1 MRNNVLMLLPVSP
14 ACRVNERHPILNTH
28 STLSKEHN
36 PMQNTL
42 PLLCALLLAGALSGP
57 AARAADYTNSIG
69 MKFKDIPAGRF
80 YMGSCKLS
88 RADREANKKRKFMGL
103 PAKGA
108 TGPSGAGA
116 DDEAFDNETPQH
128 EVRIGRGFRMGVYE
142 VTLGQFKQYIA
153 AAGRDDL
160 LTDDFIQYNSSGDR
174 APVVGVYR
182 DDARG
187 FIGWLNKKEG
197 TQAYRLPSEAEWEY
211 AARAGTTTRYS
222 WGNAIGRNRANCDGC
237 GSRWDDGRPAP
248 VGSFEPNAFGLYDMH
263 GNVWEWVA
271 DCWHDNYKGAPTDGS
286 AWTNGCFSN
295 SAAVLRGGSWFIN
308 PRYLRA
314 AYRNWG
320 TPSVRYNV
328 YGFRLV
334 QDLNP

>member
-42 PLLCALLLAGALSGP
+42 PLLCALLFAGALSGP

-80 YMGSCKLS
+80 YMGSCRLS
-88 RADREANKKRKFMGL
+88 GADSEANKKRKFMGL
-103 PAKGA
+103 PAA
-108 TGPSGAGA
+108 TCPSGAGV
-116 DDEAFDNETPQH
+116 DDQAANKETPQH
-128 EVRIGRGFRMGVYE
+128 EVRIGRGFRMGMHE

-160 LTDDFIQYNSSGDR
+160 LTDDFIQSNSSGDR
-174 APVVGVYR
+174 AAVVWVSR

-237 GSRWDDGRPAP
+237 GSRWDNKHPAP
-248 VGSFEPNAFGLYDMH
+248 VGSFAPNAFGLYDMH
-263 GNVWEWVA
+263 GNVLEWVA
-271 DCWHDNYKGAPTDGS
+271 DCWHDNYEGAPTDGS
-286 AWTNGCFSN
+286 AWTTGCDN
-295 SAAVLRGGSWFIN
+295 ARAVLRGGSWSDN

-314 AYRNWG
+314 ANRDWI
-320 TPSVRYNV
+320 TPSYRFIND
-328 YGFRLV
+328 GFRLV

>member
-1 MRNNVLMLLPVSP
+1 MKK
-14 ACRVNERHPILNTH
+14 I
-28 STLSKEHN
+28 
-36 PMQNTL
+36 L

-88 RADREANKKRKFMGL
+88 EKQKFMGL
-103 PAKGA
+103 PPVNC
-108 TGPSGAGA
+108 PSGTV
-116 DDEAFDNETPQH
+116 DDEADDNETPQH
-128 EVRIGRGFRMGVYE
+128 EVHIRRGFRMGVYE

-153 AAGRDDL
+153 GAGRDNL
-160 LTDDFIQYNSSGDR
+160 LTDDFIKYNSNGDR
-174 APVVGVYR
+174 APVVNVSR
-182 DDARG
+182 HDAQG

-222 WGNAIGRNRANCDGC
+222 WGNEIGRNRANCDGC
-237 GSRWDDGRPAP
+237 GSEWDNQRPAP

-263 GNVWEWVA
+263 GNVYEWVA
-271 DCWHDNYKGAPTDGS
+271 DCWHDNYNGAPSDGS
-286 AWTNGCFSN
+286 AWTSGCDSDAWVVVRN
-295 SAAVLRGGSWFIN
+295 GSWPYA

-314 AYRNWG
+314 AYRDWLS
-320 TPSVRYNV
+320 PSNRGYN
-328 YGFRLV
+328 YSGFRLV
-334 QDLNP
+334 QDINP